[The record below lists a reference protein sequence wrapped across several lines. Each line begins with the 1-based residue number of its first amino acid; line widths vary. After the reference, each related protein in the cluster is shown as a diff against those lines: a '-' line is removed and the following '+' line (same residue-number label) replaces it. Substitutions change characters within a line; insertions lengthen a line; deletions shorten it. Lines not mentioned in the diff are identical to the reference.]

1 MLFKRVPVNQANSHD
16 GRPINEEDL
25 AGIYAINPEALEDE
39 DEDEQEKQAELT
51 ASIKTLI
58 PL

>member
-25 AGIYAINPEALEDE
+25 AGINAINPEALEDE

>member
-39 DEDEQEKQAELT
+39 DEQEKQAELT